1 MDILELFGTNCSLIL
16 SISLLVFDT
25 GHENKC
31 ERFAIF
37 LKHILNLYQLK
48 CQGFWSLNR
57 CASQSH
63 IDCTVPPN
71 PCGLDEEVSAGH
83 DSMRT

>member
-16 SISLLVFDT
+16 CLYLTQDMKTNVNASPF
-25 GHENKC
+25 
-31 ERFAIF
+31 FF
-37 LKHILNLYQLK
+37 KHILNLYQLK

-71 PCGLDEEVSAGH
+71 PCGLDEKVSAGH